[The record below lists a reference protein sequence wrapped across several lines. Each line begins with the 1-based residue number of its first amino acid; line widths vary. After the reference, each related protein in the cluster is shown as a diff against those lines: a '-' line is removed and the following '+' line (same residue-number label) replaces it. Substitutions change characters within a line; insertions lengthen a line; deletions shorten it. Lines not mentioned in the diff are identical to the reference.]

1 MFVHCRSSGW
11 IRSHRHHL
19 VTGGPLRDLDA
30 DLDVQSVV
38 FDPVDRLAEERHRV
52 RALEA
57 PLGQPGGQPID
68 RPRYEREHV
77 VDRNSIGDHGHVQL
91 GQLFEPGLDRR
102 LLHKRLLSID
112 EEVEPLDQL
121 PHLDGPPL
129 EPGPVD
135 GQPLPDGVRLGMEY
149 RGDLVQRELQLAQP
163 PDRDR
168 LAGLAGRVVPVA
180 GPSTTWAGLRRPSAS

>member
-19 VTGGPLRDLDA
+19 VTGGLLRTSTPTSTSSLSFSIPWTGSRRNVTA
-30 DLDVQSVV
+30 FVHS
-38 FDPVDRLAEERHRV
+38 
-52 RALEA
+52 
-57 PLGQPGGQPID
+57 
-68 RPRYEREHV
+68 RPRSASQAINRSIV
-77 VDRNSIGDHGHVQL
+77 PGTNVNMSSTANPIGDHGHVQL

-112 EEVEPLDQL
+112 EEVEPWISCR
-121 PHLDGPPL
+121 PSTARPWSRARWTASRSRTVSGSAW
-129 EPGPVD
+129 GTAAISSS
-135 GQPLPDGVRLGMEY
+135 G
-149 RGDLVQRELQLAQP
+149 LQLAQP

-168 LAGLAGRVVPVA
+168 IAGPAGRVVPVA